1 MAISA
6 RCDLHALDDC
16 SPGLDH
22 KAGQGFN
29 FAVLPRHIIEHTQ
42 SRAELLDLAFHHAIS
57 LGLRLGKYKVRVRR
71 QAFGRSLDAA

>member
-1 MAISA
+1 MAISV

-29 FAVLPRHIIEHTQ
+29 SAVLTCHVIDHTQ
-42 SRAELLDLAFHHAIS
+42 SRAELLGPEFHHAIS

-71 QAFGRSLDAA
+71 QAFGRSLVAA

>member
-1 MAISA
+1 MQAASN
-6 RCDLHALDDC
+6 ALDNC
-16 SPGLDH
+16 PPGLDR

-42 SRAELLDLAFHHAIS
+42 SRAELRRPELHHAVTFG
-57 LGLRLGKYKVRVRR
+57 LGLGKYKVRVRG

>member
-1 MAISA
+1 MQAASN
-6 RCDLHALDDC
+6 ALDNC
-16 SPGLDH
+16 PPGLDR

-29 FAVLPRHIIEHTQ
+29 FAVLPRHIIDHTQ
-42 SRAELLDLAFHHAIS
+42 SRAELLGPELHHAIS